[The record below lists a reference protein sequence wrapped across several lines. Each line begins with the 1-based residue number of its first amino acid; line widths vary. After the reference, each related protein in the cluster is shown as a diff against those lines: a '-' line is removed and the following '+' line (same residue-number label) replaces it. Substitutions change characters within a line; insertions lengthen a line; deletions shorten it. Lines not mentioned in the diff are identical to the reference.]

1 MAPPAHLRRVAPVH
15 DEAEACLRLFQSL
28 YGCTLHPAG
37 LLHAVAAI
45 LDAEAEDR
53 MTLDR
58 VARVVAQRARIAQA
72 TAAPAEAWRYDT
84 MVALCTRL
92 ASSS

>member
-1 MAPPAHLRRVAPVH
+1 VVAPAHVRRVAPVS
-15 DEAEACLRLFQSL
+15 DEAEASLRLYQSL

-37 LLHAVAAI
+37 LLHSVAAI
-45 LDAEAEDR
+45 LAAEDEGR
-53 MTLDR
+53 MSLDR

-72 TAAPAEAWRYDT
+72 TAPESEAWRFDT

-92 ASSS
+92 SGT

>member
-1 MAPPAHLRRVAPVH
+1 MVAPARVSRVAPVA
-15 DEAEACLRLFQSL
+15 DDREAALRLFQSM

-45 LDAEAEDR
+45 LDAEAEGR
-53 MTLDR
+53 FTLDR

-84 MVALCTRL
+84 MIALCQRL